1 MPLCTPDQMGCI
13 REITT
18 NINTSDCLH
27 QCSGLLVT
35 SYRSEQIQNPI
46 TLAMNA
52 LISKL
57 TDYLSISVYTLENM
71 ASEFKGIYHK
81 RAQYS
86 KSH

>member
-81 RAQYS
+81 RTQYS